1 MNFAL
6 IGNPNVGKTTL
17 FNILTRS
24 NQKVGNYPGVTVQK
38 KIGNLNKD
46 IQIIDLPGIYSLDSI
61 SIEEKI
67 SLDYIQNGNPDLIIN
82 VLDASNLYRN
92 LFLTFK
98 LKQFKIPMIVVLNMM
113 DIVEKNN
120 INININKLS
129 SILECKIFT
138 INANKKSTLHKLT
151 DFIKT
156 YSQDKIPSREPI
168 SLSSEEIYKNIN
180 KLINSC
186 VKTENARQNNIS
198 QIIDKI
204 VLNKYLSI
212 PILILVFYII
222 FKITFSWVGGPL
234 SDLLDSFISNNI
246 ILFVDNLLISSSDLF
261 RSFVLDGILG
271 GVASILVFLPIIL
284 SMFVC
289 LTFLEN
295 SGYIARASV
304 IVDKFMRCFGL
315 SGKAFLP
322 MVMSFGCTVPAII
335 ATRTF
340 ENHNDRKASIFL
352 LPLMSCNARL
362 PVYIL
367 FTSIFF
373 KEHRE
378 LVILFL
384 YILGILLSII
394 IGLIMKFFSN
404 NASSEIFILEI
415 PDYKL
420 PKFTYI
426 IRESLN
432 KISSF
437 FKKIGTLIFS
447 ISIIVWFLSNF
458 NLSGF
463 TSIENSFLYMIGT
476 SISKIFSP
484 LGFGFWQASVSL
496 LTGLMAKEVIISSMG
511 VIFGSNLQAILP
523 SFFTPASALSFL
535 VFVLIY
541 TPCISV
547 LSTIKH
553 EYGVKL
559 MIISAIYQF
568 SLAYCISFLVFNI
581 FNLVI

>member
-180 KLINSC
+180 ELINSC

-246 ILFVDNLLISSSDLF
+246 ILFVDNLLISSSDLL